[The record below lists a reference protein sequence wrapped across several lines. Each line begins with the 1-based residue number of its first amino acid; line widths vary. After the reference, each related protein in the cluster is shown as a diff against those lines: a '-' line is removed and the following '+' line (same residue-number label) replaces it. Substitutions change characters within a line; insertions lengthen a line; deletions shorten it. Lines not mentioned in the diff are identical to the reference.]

1 MADHREIQPPNEETP
16 TPDTLEQAESPPS
29 EADAMEKAQG
39 DAAHERETER
49 GYQ

>member
-1 MADHREIQPPNEETP
+1 MADKANHPE
-16 TPDTLEQAESPPS
+16 ESPKPADPEQPHS
-29 EADAMEKAQG
+29 SSIEADAMEKAQE

>member
-1 MADHREIQPPNEETP
+1 MADQKTQLRKDEAPELTQS
-16 TPDTLEQAESPPS
+16 EQAERPS
-29 EADAMEKAQG
+29 EEADAMEKAQE